1 MKTVLIII
9 LGVLGMGG
17 MVGLDAFISR
27 DLQKPD
33 KNKKRT
39 NESEDNSNEKD
50 EDHLYDRAGK

>member
-27 DLQKPD
+27 DLKKPA

-39 NESEDNSNEKD
+39 NESKDNSNEKD

>member
-9 LGVLGMGG
+9 LGVLGVGG

-27 DLQKPD
+27 DLKKPA

-39 NESEDNSNEKD
+39 NENEKD